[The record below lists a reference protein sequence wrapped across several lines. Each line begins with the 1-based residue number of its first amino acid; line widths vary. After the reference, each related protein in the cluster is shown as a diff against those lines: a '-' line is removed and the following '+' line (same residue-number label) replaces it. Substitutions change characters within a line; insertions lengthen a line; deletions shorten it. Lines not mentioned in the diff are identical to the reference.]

1 VWPGRSWS
9 QPSYS
14 CLLLAKL
21 FFSYDFMGDIFEAM
35 FLFGFHKSLLFQNKN
50 FHLVLFCSNIINTHL
65 MKI

>member
-1 VWPGRSWS
+1 
-9 QPSYS
+9 
-14 CLLLAKL
+14 
-21 FFSYDFMGDIFEAM
+21 M